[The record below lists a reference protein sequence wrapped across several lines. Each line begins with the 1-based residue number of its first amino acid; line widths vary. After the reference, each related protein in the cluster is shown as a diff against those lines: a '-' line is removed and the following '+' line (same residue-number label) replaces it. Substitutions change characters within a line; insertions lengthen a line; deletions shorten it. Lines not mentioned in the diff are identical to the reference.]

1 MSNFAWHAEQEQTI
15 QKMNLPAIDMAM
27 WRAVDNFVSNVVT
40 LE

>member
-1 MSNFAWHAEQEQTI
+1 MSNFAWRAEQEQTI
-15 QKMNLPAIDMAM
+15 QRMNLPAIDMAM